1 MELAS
6 VTEKLY
12 HVEVSWLE
20 DKFLGHGEKSK
31 CYSHLQQAQG
41 AWTLQPVDHRSLQ

>member
-6 VTEKLY
+6 VTEILY
-12 HVEVSWLE
+12 HVELSWLE
-20 DKFLGHGEKSK
+20 DKFLDNREKSK

-41 AWTLQPVDHRSLQ
+41 A